1 MLPTIPGE
9 FQEYVNGDVPP
20 NMLIDTLPLQFT
32 ESVDGN
38 VDILAEK
45 PAQGSEDPDPMLKV

>member
-1 MLPTIPGE
+1 MPGE

-20 NMLIDTLPLQFT
+20 NMETDTLPLQFT
-32 ESVDGN
+32 ESVDDH

-45 PAQGSEDPDPMLKV
+45 PAQGFDDPDPMLKV

>member
-1 MLPTIPGE
+1 MPGE

-45 PAQGSEDPDPMLKV
+45 PVQGSDDPDPMLKV

>member
-1 MLPTIPGE
+1 MPGE

-45 PAQGSEDPDPMLKV
+45 PAQGFDDPDPMLKV